1 VTYSRHVKSKITAPQ
16 TPRKL
21 KEKPIVFTLRPYQ
34 QQVVSDTYAYIRQG
48 EKKILIFAPTG
59 AGKTV
64 IITKVVFD
72 ASSRAKK
79 VLFVVHRE
87 ILIEQT
93 AKKFAAVGLEC
104 GFIKAG
110 WPKNIDAGVQ
120 IASVQ
125 TLPKRDSW
133 KLLKFDLV
141 IFDECHLVAFSKICQ
156 EIREKLLPEAIYLGL
171 TATPW
176 RLSKRESLGDV
187 YSALVCAPMPK
198 ILIES
203 SFLVKPSYFGLSF
216 NIELDNVNLV
226 NGDYDL
232 NQLSVS
238 CDRPELIEQICQ
250 TWCKLAQTRP
260 TIAFAV
266 KVAHANNIAKAFSQ
280 LGVSANVVSG
290 TTPISVRNELYRKLA
305 DGELKI
311 LVSCNALSEG
321 FDVPQVSCVILA
333 RPTKSKALYFQQVGR
348 GLRLAQNK
356 DDCLVLD
363 QSGNVLEHGFVE
375 DLEEV
380 TLETSKANN
389 TKNKKGKPPL
399 KICPLEAGGCGIY
412 VASVVLK
419 CPQCQ
424 YNFDLAKLVTNLN
437 SGRLIS
443 QCDLARMEKYRSLL
457 REGYQNNFAPSWAA
471 VKFRDEFGFFPP
483 FDWAKSAI
491 FNDNQEA
498 FAVYNSYL
506 SKTACRLNKDLNWIQ
521 KYLNMEF
528 GWSGSPP

>member
-1 VTYSRHVKSKITAPQ
+1 MFS
-16 TPRKL
+16 
-21 KEKPIVFTLRPYQ
+21 LRPYQ
-34 QQVVSDTYAYIRQG
+34 RQVVTDTYNHIRQG
-48 EKKILIFAPTG
+48 EKRILIFAPTG
-59 AGKTV
+59 AGKTIMV
-64 IITKVVFD
+64 TKIVVD
-72 ASSRAKK
+72 ALSRARK
-79 VLFVVHRE
+79 VLVVVHRE
-87 ILIEQT
+87 ILISQT
-93 AKKFAAVGLEC
+93 AEKFSAVGLEC

-133 KLLKFDLV
+133 KQLKFDIV
-141 IFDECHLVAFSKICQ
+141 IFDECHLIAFSKICRQ
-156 EIREKLLPEAIYLGL
+156 IREKLLPDAIFLGL

-176 RLSKRESLGDV
+176 RLSKRESLGDI

-198 ILIES
+198 VLIES
-203 SFLVKPSYFGLSF
+203 SFLVKPSYFSLSF
-216 NIELDNVNLV
+216 NIELDDVNLI

-250 TWCKLAQTRP
+250 IWYKLAQGRP

-266 KVAHANNIAKAFSQ
+266 KVSHAENIAKAFSQ
-280 LGVSANVVSG
+280 LDVSAAVVSG
-290 TTPISVRNELYRKLA
+290 TTPILVRNELYQKLA
-305 DGELKI
+305 GGELMI

-348 GLRLAQNK
+348 GLRLAKNK

-363 QSGNVLEHGFVE
+363 QSGNVLEHGFIE

-380 TLETSKANN
+380 TLETSSSN
-389 TKNKKGKPPL
+389 TETKKGKASL
-399 KICPLEAGGCGIY
+399 KICPLDAGGCGSY

-424 YNFDLAKLVTNLN
+424 YNFDLAKLVTVLGT
-437 SGRLIS
+437 SRLIS

-483 FDWAKSAI
+483 FDWGKSAI
-491 FNDNQEA
+491 FNGNQEA
-498 FAVYNSYL
+498 SASYNDYL
-506 SKTACRLNKDLNWIQ
+506 SKTAYRLDKDRKWVQ

-528 GWSGSPP
+528 GFDFDGGLKPKS